1 MKLSLKYKI
10 GILVLYYVVLIISIV
25 FKFFNKEYLTI
36 DFVKDYN
43 NYKIFYFY
51 VLNKEY
57 CIQILL
63 NIVSFIPLG
72 FLLIYNIRKYKI
84 LVTSILILLSSL
96 SFEVIQLEF
105 KIGVFDINDIVFN
118 YFGGLIGITIYF
130 LLSKKFIDK

>member
-25 FKFFNKEYLTI
+25 FKFFKKEYLTI

-130 LLSKKFIDK
+130 LLSKKIIDK